1 MVRQRELQAEL
12 EAILGSR
19 NVYFQPPAT
28 IKMSYPCFVYNRSR
42 VESVRAD
49 NLSYVKHDRYMVT
62 YISRDPDDNL
72 NMVHTMLEHFPRCM
86 HDRFYTADNL
96 SHDVFDLYY

>member
-62 YISRDPDDNL
+62 Y
-72 NMVHTMLEHFPRCM
+72 MEHFPKCI

-96 SHDVFDLYY
+96 SHDVFELYY